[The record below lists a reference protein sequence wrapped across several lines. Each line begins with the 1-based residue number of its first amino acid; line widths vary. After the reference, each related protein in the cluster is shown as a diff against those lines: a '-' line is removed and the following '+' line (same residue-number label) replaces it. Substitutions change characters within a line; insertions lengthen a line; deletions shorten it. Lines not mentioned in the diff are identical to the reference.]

1 MTDEKLAA
9 WALSNFDGIGPASFV
24 KLVAKFGSASAVFSG
39 SENQFSEMELT
50 SRNLIKKILSPQD
63 WDGCRMRF
71 EKAMVAGALFVA
83 YTESQ
88 YPSKLKNIPDPP
100 PYLYYRGDLGIFEQ
114 PSLAIVGSR
123 RPSDYGLRMAARIAG
138 ELASAGVVIISGLAY
153 GVDGAAHQATLDA
166 GGKTAAVFGCGL
178 DIVYP
183 SGHRALAARIAESG
197 CLLSE
202 FAKGVRPERFNFPV
216 RNRIVAGLA
225 DGVLVVEAGEKS
237 GALVTAGIALEQGKD
252 ILALPGSVDCALSYG
267 PNSLIK
273 QGAVTVTSADDIFD
287 NFGWYKSRAF
297 KEPPRDLSKLSK
309 DELAIFHLLSVQP
322 VHLDEIGRKAQLG
335 PGKTAEVLLNLE
347 LKGLIIR
354 RPGNFVV
361 IA

>member
-9 WALSNFDGIGPASFV
+9 WALSNIDGIGPATFV
-24 KLVAKFGSASAVFSG
+24 KLVTKFGSASAVFSG
-39 SENQFSEMELT
+39 SENQFSEIELT
-50 SRNLIKKILSPQD
+50 SHNLIKKMLSPQD
-63 WDGCRMRF
+63 WDGCRLRF
-71 EKAMVAGALFVA
+71 EKAMVAGVMFVA
-83 YTESQ
+83 YTESR

-100 PYLYYRGDLGIFEQ
+100 PYLYYKGDLGIFEQ

-166 GGKTAAVFGCGL
+166 GGKTAAVFGCGM

-183 SGHRALAARIAESG
+183 SGHRAMAARIAESG

-252 ILALPGSVDCALSYG
+252 VLALPGSVDSVLSYG

-273 QGAVTVTSADDIFD
+273 QGAVAVTSAEDIFD
-287 NFGWYKSRAF
+287 NFGWYKSRAI
-297 KEPPRDLSKLSK
+297 KEPARDLSRLSK

-354 RPGNFVV
+354 KPGNFVV